1 MKVKIETNHPQFEE
15 EILNL
20 RRFFRQRTASKTLFM
35 TVLGFNDL
43 LDEVEALHC
52 IIETQE
58 SEIKQLKNLLEIKGK
73 DIGRKRYWYKQ
84 GIQIRK
90 NEHKR

>member
-1 MKVKIETNHPQFEE
+1 MKVKIETNHPQFKE

-20 RRFFRQRTASKTLFM
+20 QRFFRQRTASKTLFM

-52 IIETQE
+52 IIEAQE
-58 SEIKQLKNLLEIKGK
+58 SQIKQLKSLLEIKGK

-84 GIQIRK
+84 NVSIERNK
-90 NEHKR
+90 Y